1 MRKDS
6 IMIKIIVV
14 GDALVSSENMEK
26 AAYMLH
32 LNDEIKVE
40 KFEWFSELSKDE
52 FQKKILLI
60 ESSGSENIPI
70 PDGILAVLPDADY
83 LLVHLAPVSQTM
95 VRAGTN
101 LKMIGVSRGGL
112 ENINIQEAAKHNI
125 PVIHVIR
132 NAVPV
137 AEFTLGLILAE
148 TRNIAKSHYS
158 IKTGGWEKE
167 FSNAFYKTTL
177 SNLKV
182 GLVGLGNIGKLLV
195 EYLQALNIEVQAYDP
210 FVSAEELMREN
221 ITVKKVSL
229 QEIFENSDIVSLHTR
244 LTEETTGMIN
254 KDLLFLM
261 KKNAYL
267 INTARAKLV
276 NKADLLEVLQNKK
289 IAGAALDVFWTE
301 PIPVN
306 DPFLKLDNVTLTAH
320 IAGDTVDAIT
330 RSPYLLKNVMNDYFA
345 AGFSKM
351 IIH

>member
-1 MRKDS
+1 
-6 IMIKIIVV
+6 MIKIIVV

-60 ESSGSENIPI
+60 ERSGSEHVPI
-70 PDGILAVLPDADY
+70 PAGILAVLPEADY

-95 VRAGTN
+95 ICAGTN

-137 AEFTLGLILAE
+137 AEFTLGLMLAE

-221 ITVKKVSL
+221 LTVKKVSL

-244 LTEETTGMIN
+244 LTEETTDMIN

-267 INTARAKLV
+267 INTARAKLI

-320 IAGDTVDAIT
+320 IAGDTVDAIA

-351 IIH
+351 IIHEK